1 MKYISYCRKSSEDE
15 SHQAQSIETQRRILK
30 EFSENNKLEIVKTFI
45 ETKSAKDDGNRAEFE
60 KMLECFKNGEADGL
74 LVCHIDRISRNLIEA
89 GIINKFFDLGII
101 KEVRTP
107 SKIYN
112 TISDFFM
119 MGIELVSASNYSRAL
134 SQRVREGIETKLR
147 KGEYTMPAPLGY
159 KNNHGNIIPNISTM
173 GYVQKA
179 FQLYSTGE
187 YSINQITEILYSEG
201 FRTSRGNKKVYK
213 AVVHRILT
221 NPIYYGLIIQKGKEY
236 RGSFEPLVSEALFNK
251 VQFMLKK
258 TNHTKK
264 QKHDFLFRNYLICEK
279 CGCKFTATIKK
290 GKHSYYYCTNG
301 KHVCNEHF
309 KYLTEKEVD
318 DLISVVMSD
327 ITIPKEISQV
337 SLELYL
343 EDLKKEN
350 YGTIQT
356 SKNIEIQLDLLNKKK
371 NRLLDLLL
379 NQSIDQITY
388 EAKKREIEEETESLK
403 DELNAPKTNNFDM
416 TLELLTKFRNGAI
429 CLGNKYRLGNRKTK
443 EELLKSVLW
452 NATIENQKV
461 QNVTYKKPYEY
472 LKKAVNSDD
481 FSVWRA
487 LCPKSGTPI

>member
-101 KEVRTP
+101 KEIRTP

-134 SQRVREGIETKLR
+134 SQRVKEGIETKLR

-159 KNNHGNIIPNISTM
+159 KNNHVNIVPNISTM

-179 FQLYSTGE
+179 FQLYSTGQ
-187 YSINQITEILYSEG
+187 YSIRQITEILYSEG

-236 RGSFEPLVSEALFNK
+236 RGSFEPLIIVKNK
-251 VQFMLKK
+251 
-258 TNHTKK
+258 N
-264 QKHDFLFRNYLICEK
+264 
-279 CGCKFTATIKK
+279 TI
-290 GKHSYYYCTNG
+290 
-301 KHVCNEHF
+301 F
-309 KYLTEKEVD
+309 
-318 DLISVVMSD
+318 
-327 ITIPKEISQV
+327 
-337 SLELYL
+337 SLE
-343 EDLKKEN
+343 
-350 YGTIQT
+350 I
-356 SKNIEIQLDLLNKKK
+356 I
-371 NRLLDLLL
+371 
-379 NQSIDQITY
+379 
-388 EAKKREIEEETESLK
+388 
-403 DELNAPKTNNFDM
+403 
-416 TLELLTKFRNGAI
+416 
-429 CLGNKYRLGNRKTK
+429 
-443 EELLKSVLW
+443 
-452 NATIENQKV
+452 
-461 QNVTYKKPYEY
+461 
-472 LKKAVNSDD
+472 
-481 FSVWRA
+481 
-487 LCPKSGTPI
+487 